1 MMLFN
6 KANRGASGKEATN
19 KVTNPNWI
27 TGKKKQNISVPVV
40 SIYHMQPSPHQCQ
53 PPNSDKVASSGG
65 LNPIFCVRHSLLD
78 GCCVWARKGQLP
90 PCKRQGKSNQKDGE
104 APKTFFPRSRL
115 AQESPEGVGLWQ
127 WPCWLYLSLPCST
140 WQVFGLRQS
149 HWKLWKGHGWF
160 CASARNNLLPIT
172 WDHICFLHG
181 CHAHP
186 GTASAHLCPV
196 TSKCWSQ

>member
-1 MMLFN
+1 MPAGRRQQTKLQTRTGLLERKN
-6 KANRGASGKEATN
+6 KTF
-19 KVTNPNWI
+19 
-27 TGKKKQNISVPVV
+27 QCLLSVFTRC
-40 SIYHMQPSPHQCQ
+40 SHRHCCQCQ

-65 LNPIFCVRHSLLD
+65 LNLIFCVRHSLFD

-90 PCKRQGKSNQKDGE
+90 PYKRQGKSNQKDGE
-104 APKTFFPRSRL
+104 APKTFFPWSRL

-140 WQVFGLRQS
+140 WQVFGLHQS

-186 GTASAHLCPV
+186 GTASAHLSPV